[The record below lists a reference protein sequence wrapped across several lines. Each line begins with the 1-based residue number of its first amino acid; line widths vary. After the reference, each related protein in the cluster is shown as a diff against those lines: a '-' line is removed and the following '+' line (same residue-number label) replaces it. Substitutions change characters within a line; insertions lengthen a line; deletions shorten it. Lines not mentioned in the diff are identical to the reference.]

1 MGPQGAVQ
9 QPTRTEPVLPVLSP
23 GQVVGLEGPTGLG
36 LTRLG
41 LSLLAAPSRAGMV
54 VALDVRGWLSP
65 ASAWEVGV
73 IPDRLVL
80 IRCDDRKLWPQV
92 AAALLE
98 GVAAV
103 YAEVPTGVSEQQLR
117 RLAALNR
124 ARRAALMLR
133 PLRGDLPSGI
143 AHLRLRSTGVTWEG
157 VDGGH
162 GRLTHRRISL
172 EISGKSTPLR
182 EMELDDAATTHTPLD
197 LASLDRSPRLRGDSP
212 A

>member
-9 QPTRTEPVLPVLSP
+9 KPAKTESVLPALSP

-41 LSLLAAPSRAGMV
+41 LSLLAAPSRVGMV

-80 IRCDDRKLWPQV
+80 IRCDDRKLWSQV
-92 AAALLE
+92 AAAVLE

-103 YAEVPTGVSEQQLR
+103 YAEVPAGVGEQQLR

-133 PLRGDLPSGI
+133 PLGGDLPSGI
-143 AHLRLRSTGVTWEG
+143 AHLRLRSKGVSWEG

-162 GRLTHRRISL
+162 GRLTRRRISL
-172 EISGKSTPLR
+172 EISGKSIPLQ
-182 EMELDDAATTHTPLD
+182 EIELDDVFQLTSR
-197 LASLDRSPRLRGDSP
+197 ASRLFSH

>member
-9 QPTRTEPVLPVLSP
+9 QPTKTELVLPALSP

-41 LSLLAAPSRAGMV
+41 LSLLAAPSRVGMV

-73 IPDRLVL
+73 IPERLVL

-92 AAALLE
+92 AAAVLE

-103 YAEVPTGVSEQQLR
+103 YAEVPFGVGEQQLR

-133 PLRGDLPSGI
+133 PVRGDLPSGI
-143 AHLRLRSTGVTWEG
+143 AHLRLRSTGVSWEG
-157 VDGGH
+157 VDRGH
-162 GRLTHRRISL
+162 GRLTRRRISL
-172 EISGKSTPLR
+172 EISGKSIPHR
-182 EMELDDAATTHTPLD
+182 EVELDDAFLATTHTPQRLTSHASR
-197 LASLDRSPRLRGDSP
+197 LA
-212 A
+212 

>member
-9 QPTRTEPVLPVLSP
+9 QPTRTEPVLPALSP

-41 LSLLAAPSRAGMV
+41 LSLLAAPSRVGMV

-92 AAALLE
+92 AAAVLE

-103 YAEVPTGVSEQQLR
+103 YAEVPSGVGEQQLR

-143 AHLRLRSTGVTWEG
+143 AHLRLRSTGVSWEG

-162 GRLTHRRISL
+162 GRLTRRRISL
-172 EISGKSTPLR
+172 EISGKSIPLQ
-182 EMELDDAATTHTPLD
+182 EMEFEDAFQLTPHVSRFTSH
-197 LASLDRSPRLRGDSP
+197 A
-212 A
+212 

>member
-9 QPTRTEPVLPVLSP
+9 QPTRTEPVLPALSP

-103 YAEVPTGVSEQQLR
+103 YAEVPNGVSEQQLR

-133 PLRGDLPSGI
+133 PLGGDLPSGI
-143 AHLRLRSTGVTWEG
+143 AHLRLRSTGVSWEG

-172 EISGKSTPLR
+172 EISGKSIPLR
-182 EMELDDAATTHTPLD
+182 EMELDDALLLT
-197 LASLDRSPRLRGDSP
+197 SP